1 MLSSENS
8 IENSEKLLSAL
19 PAIVFEAKTHPASN
33 QFILNYLNKNMI
45 GLLGFDPQV
54 FDPANFSRKD
64 FATLLRPAPGDPD
77 CSMPED
83 GTRRFHRQFRLVI
96 PEQQERWLDIIAD
109 PEPADDGW
117 ILWRGVATDITEN
130 KRADE
135 QYRLGRE
142 RLALATSLAGIGI
155 WEFDFDAREYRLDD
169 RMRQL
174 LHVDEVEIGSGG
186 TPGSYRISP
195 EDWAALVNPE
205 DLRRLLKIRT
215 QALNNG
221 STIVDYEFRVR
232 WPTGEERYMSSIMQ
246 IVRRP
251 DGTPLRFVGTC
262 VDVTE
267 QKCKEQRLAAL
278 NARLEHMASH
288 DALTGLPNR
297 VTFEDRLGQA
307 SEQASADDREHAL
320 CFMDLD
326 RFKVVND
333 SAGHAAGDAFL
344 RLVGNLIRGECKGKP
359 GREARDFA
367 ARLGGDEFAL
377 LLYDCSVARAEH
389 VARSLIDAIKAIR
402 LPWEGKIYDI
412 GASIGITSINARSPG
427 PAELMSQADVAC
439 YAAKAAGRNQSVVYG
454 SRSGIAQRH
463 HQEILVA
470 SGISAAIEDNRLE
483 LFAQEILSL
492 GAFQP
497 NVTNVEL
504 LLRMRDTHG
513 RILRPGSF
521 IPAAERYDLMGSL
534 DRWVVTDALIT
545 HGAAL
550 AAVPG
555 FSISI
560 NLSANSLNDPLFW
573 SFFNKTLKETPLP
586 PDRIQFEITE
596 TAMINNLESA
606 RHFMSKIRDNG
617 YGLILDDFGTGLSSF
632 NYLKQFP
639 VDGLKIDGSFIRQLK
654 DSAVD
659 RSIVESI
666 NEIAHKLGARTIAE
680 FVEDTETLEIL
691 RAIGVDQAQGYVI
704 GRPAPLGEILDERK
718 GTRVSLL

>member
-1 MLSSENS
+1 MLSSEKS
-8 IENSEKLLSAL
+8 IAKSEQLLSAL
-19 PAIVFEAKTHPASN
+19 PAIVFEAKTHPISS
-33 QFILNYLNKNMI
+33 QFILNYVNRNMI
-45 GLLGFDPQV
+45 GLLGFDPRS
-54 FDPANFSRKD
+54 FEPANFSRKD
-64 FATLLRPAPGDPD
+64 FETLLHPASGDPD
-77 CSMPED
+77 LCVPED
-83 GTRRFHRQFRLVI
+83 DTRRFHRQFRLVV
-96 PEQQERWLDIIAD
+96 PGKGERWLDIIAD
-109 PEPADDGW
+109 PEPAGEGW
-117 ILWRGVATDITEN
+117 ILWRGVATDITET
-130 KRADE
+130 KRSDE
-135 QYRLGRE
+135 QFRQGQE

-155 WEFDFDAREYRLDD
+155 WEFDFDAQEYRLDD

-174 LHVDEVEIGSGG
+174 LHVDEVEIPRGDS
-186 TPGSYRISP
+186 PGAFRISP
-195 EDWAALVNPE
+195 EDWAALVHPD
-205 DLRRLLKIRT
+205 DLQRLIKNRARALAEGSKI
-215 QALNNG
+215 
-221 STIVDYEFRVR
+221 IDYEFRVR
-232 WPTGEERYMSSIMQ
+232 WPSGEERHLSSIMQ
-246 IVRRP
+246 IVRKP

-267 QKCKEQRLAAL
+267 QKCKERRLAAL

-297 VTFEDRLGQA
+297 LTFEDRLGQA
-307 SEQASADDREHAL
+307 CEQARAADREHVL
-320 CFMDLD
+320 CYMDLD

-344 RLVGNLIRGECKGKP
+344 RLVGDLIRTEC
-359 GREARDFA
+359 EARPERGIADFA

-377 LLYDCSVARAEH
+377 LLYDCSVVRAEH

-402 LPWEGKIYDI
+402 LPWEGKVYDI

-427 PAELMSQADVAC
+427 RAELMSQADVAC

-470 SGISAAIEDNRLE
+470 SGISAAIETNRLE

-497 NVTNVEL
+497 DVTNVEL
-504 LLRMRDTHG
+504 LLRMRDTNG
-513 RILRPGSF
+513 RIIRPGSF

-534 DRWVVTDALIT
+534 DRWVVTNALIT
-545 HGAAL
+545 NGPAL
-550 AAVPG
+550 AALPS

-573 SFFNKTLKETPLP
+573 SFFTKTLKETPMP
-586 PDRIQFEITE
+586 SDRVQFEITE
-596 TAMINNLESA
+596 TAMINNLDSA
-606 RHFMSKIRDNG
+606 RHFMAKIRDNG

-639 VDGLKIDGSFIRQLK
+639 VDGLKIDGSFIRQMK

-659 RSIVESI
+659 RAIVESI

-680 FVEDTETLEIL
+680 FVEDTKTLEIL

-704 GRPAPLGEILDERK
+704 GRPAPLQEVLDERK
-718 GTRVSLL
+718 EKRTGLL